1 MIEINR
7 KKWYTMIEY
16 RNTMRREIIKL
27 SSKVFGIDF
36 GTSVLKIYKKNEG
49 IIFDEKNAVAICDG
63 AVKAIGNEAFEMYGR
78 TPDNFE
84 VTFPVKYGVVADFAN
99 MLALLNTAFSGLAD
113 KHGKMNGAEFIVAVP
128 SDISEV
134 ECRAFYDLLWSSSAK
149 PKKDKVRA
157 VHKPV
162 ANAIGAGLEVMTAN
176 GIMVVDIGAETTEI
190 AVMALGGIVNSKKV
204 DIGGTRL
211 DETIITSVK
220 KRYNLI
226 IGNKTAELIKKE
238 LACALP
244 PETVKTLRVFGRD
257 VMTGLPTEAE
267 VDSAFV
273 YEAVEEHLHSIVDAV
288 KIILEKTPPE
298 IASDILDTGI
308 YLTGGS
314 ANIKDLDKLF
324 AKETE
329 LDIHI
334 CDNSANTVVVGLGRI
349 LENAKYSDL
358 RLTLDKMANGG

>member
-1 MIEINR
+1 
-7 KKWYTMIEY
+7 MIEY
-16 RNTMRREIIKL
+16 RNTMRREIRKL
-27 SSKVFGIDF
+27 SSKVFAIDF
-36 GTSVLKIYKKNEG
+36 GTSMLKVYKKNEG
-49 IIFDEKNAVAICDG
+49 VIFDEKNVVAICNG
-63 AVKAIGNEAFEMYGR
+63 TVKAIGDEAFEMYGR

-84 VTFPVKYGVVADFAN
+84 VTFPVKYGVIADFAN
-99 MLALLNTAFSGLAD
+99 MLSMLNASLETISD
-113 KHGKMNGAEFIVAVP
+113 KYGKVNGAEFIVAIP

-204 DIGGTRL
+204 NIGGTRL
-211 DETIITSVK
+211 DDTIITNVK

-226 IGNKTAELIKKE
+226 IGSKTAELIKKE
-238 LACALP
+238 LSCALP
-244 PETVKTLRVFGRD
+244 PKEVKTIRVFGRD
-257 VMTGLPTEAE
+257 VMSGLPTEAE
-267 VDSAFV
+267 IDSAFV
-273 YEAVEEHLHSIVDAV
+273 YESIAEHLQSIVDAV
-288 KIILEKTPPE
+288 KVILEKTPPE

-324 AKETE
+324 AQETE
-329 LDIHI
+329 LDIYI
-334 CDNSANTVVVGLGRI
+334 CENSANTVVEGLGKI
-349 LENAKYSDL
+349 LENGKFSDL

>member
-1 MIEINR
+1 
-7 KKWYTMIEY
+7 MIEY
-16 RNTMRREIIKL
+16 RNTMRREIRKL
-27 SSKVFGIDF
+27 SSKVFAIDF
-36 GTSVLKIYKKNEG
+36 GTSMLKIYKKNEG
-49 IIFDEKNAVAICDG
+49 VIFDEKNVVAICEG
-63 AVKAIGNEAFEMYGR
+63 VVKAIGDEAFEMYGR

-84 VTFPVKYGVVADFAN
+84 VTFPVKYGVIADFAN
-99 MLALLNTAFSGLAD
+99 MLSMINASFESIAD
-113 KHGKMNGAEFIVAVP
+113 KHGKISGAEFIVAIP

-204 DIGGTRL
+204 NIGGTRL
-211 DETIITSVK
+211 DDTIISSVK

-226 IGNKTAELIKKE
+226 IGSKTAELIKKE
-238 LACALP
+238 LSCALP
-244 PETVKTLRVFGRD
+244 PKEVNTLRVYGRD
-257 VMTGLPTEAE
+257 VMSGLPTEAE
-267 VDSAFV
+267 IDSAFV
-273 YEAVEEHLHSIVDAV
+273 YESIAEHLQSIVDAV
-288 KIILEKTPPE
+288 KMILEKTPPE

-324 AKETE
+324 AQETE

-334 CDNSANTVVVGLGRI
+334 CENSANTVVVGLGRI
-349 LENAKYSDL
+349 LENGKYSDL

>member
-1 MIEINR
+1 
-7 KKWYTMIEY
+7 MIEY
-16 RNTMRREIIKL
+16 RNTMRRENFKL
-27 SSKVFGIDF
+27 SSKVFAIDF
-36 GTSVLKIYKKNEG
+36 GTSMLKIYKKNEG
-49 IIFDEKNAVAICDG
+49 VIFDQKNVVAICDNT
-63 AVKAIGNEAFEMYGR
+63 VKAIGDEAFEMYGR

-84 VTFPVKYGVVADFAN
+84 VTFPVKYGVIADFAN
-99 MLALLNTAFSGLAD
+99 MLALINSAFASLAD
-113 KHGKMNGAEFIVAVP
+113 KHGKMSGAEFIVAIP

-204 DIGGTRL
+204 DIGGNRL
-211 DETIITSVK
+211 DETIISNVK

-238 LACALP
+238 LSCALAP
-244 PETVKTLRVFGRD
+244 KEVKTLRVFGRD
-257 VMTGLPTEAE
+257 VVTGLPTEAE
-267 VDSAFV
+267 IDSAFV
-273 YEAVEEHLHSIVDAV
+273 YEAIEEQLHSIVDAV
-288 KIILEKTPPE
+288 KMILEKTPPE

-314 ANIKDLDKLF
+314 ANIKDIDKLF
-324 AKETE
+324 AQETE

-334 CDNSANTVVVGLGRI
+334 CENSSNTVVLGLGSI
-349 LENAKYSDL
+349 LENNKFSDL

>member
-1 MIEINR
+1 M
-7 KKWYTMIEY
+7 
-16 RNTMRREIIKL
+16 
-27 SSKVFGIDF
+27 SSKVFAIDL
-36 GTSVLKIYKKNEG
+36 GTSMLKIYKKNEG
-49 IIFDEKNAVAICDG
+49 VIFDEKNVVAICDG
-63 AVKAIGNEAFEMYGR
+63 VVKAIGDEAFEMYGR

-84 VTFPVKYGVVADFAN
+84 VTFPVKHGVIADFAN
-99 MLALLNTAFSGLAD
+99 MLAMINSSFAALAD
-113 KHGKMNGAEFIVAVP
+113 KHGKVNGAEFIVAIP

-134 ECRAFYDLLWSSSAK
+134 ECRAFYDLLWSSCAK

-204 DIGGTRL
+204 NIGGTRL
-211 DETIITSVK
+211 DDTIINCVK

-226 IGNKTAELIKKE
+226 IGSKTAELIKKE
-238 LACALP
+238 LSCALP
-244 PETVKTLRVFGRD
+244 PKEVKTLRVYGRD
-257 VMTGLPTEAE
+257 VMSGLPVEAE

-273 YEAVEEHLHSIVDAV
+273 YESIEEHLHSIVDAV
-288 KIILEKTPPE
+288 KVILERTPPE

-324 AKETE
+324 AQETE
-329 LDIHI
+329 LDIHV
-334 CDNSANTVVVGLGRI
+334 CENSANTVVVGLGKI
-349 LENAKYSDL
+349 LENGKYSEL

>member
-1 MIEINR
+1 M
-7 KKWYTMIEY
+7 
-16 RNTMRREIIKL
+16 
-27 SSKVFGIDF
+27 SSKVFAIDF
-36 GTSVLKIYKKNEG
+36 GTSMIKIYKKNEG
-49 IIFDEKNAVAICDG
+49 VIFDEKNVVAICDNT
-63 AVKAIGNEAFEMYGR
+63 VKAIGNEAFDMYGR

-84 VTFPVKYGVVADFAN
+84 VTFPVKYGVIADFAN
-99 MLALLNTAFSGLAD
+99 MLSLINTAFASLAD
-113 KHGKMNGAEFIVAVP
+113 KYGKMNGAEFIVAIP

-190 AVMALGGIVNSKKV
+190 AVMALGGIVNCKKV

-211 DETIITSVK
+211 DESIISNVK

-238 LACALP
+238 LSCALP
-244 PETVKTLRVFGRD
+244 PKEVKTLRVYGRD
-257 VMTGLPTEAE
+257 VMTGLPIEAE

-273 YEAVEEHLHSIVDAV
+273 YETIEEHLHAIVDAV
-288 KIILEKTPPE
+288 KLILEKTPPE
-298 IASDILDTGI
+298 IASDILDSGI

-324 AKETE
+324 MNETE
-329 LDIHI
+329 LDIHV
-334 CDNSANTVVVGLGRI
+334 CENSANTVVIGLGRI
-349 LENAKYSDL
+349 LENSKYSDL

>member
-1 MIEINR
+1 M
-7 KKWYTMIEY
+7 
-16 RNTMRREIIKL
+16 
-27 SSKVFGIDF
+27 SSKVFAIDF

-49 IIFDEKNAVAICDG
+49 VIFDEKNVVAVCEG
-63 AVKAIGNEAFEMYGR
+63 EVKAIGNEAFEMYGR
-78 TPDNFE
+78 TPDNFQ
-84 VTFPVKYGVVADFAN
+84 VTFPVKYGVVADFGN
-99 MLALLNTAFSGLAD
+99 MLSLLNSAFASLAD
-113 KHGKMNGAEFIVAVP
+113 KHGKLTGAEFVVAVP
-128 SDISEV
+128 CDISEV

-190 AVMALGGIVNSKKV
+190 GVMALGGIVNSKKV
-204 DIGGTRL
+204 DIGGSRL
-211 DETIITSVK
+211 DETIISNVK
-220 KRYNLI
+220 RRYNLI

-238 LACALP
+238 LSCALP
-244 PETVKTLRVFGRD
+244 PTENKTLRVYGRD

-273 YEAVEEHLHSIVDAV
+273 YESIEEHLRAIVDEV
-288 KIILEKTPPE
+288 KLILERTPPE

-324 AKETE
+324 ARETE
-329 LDIHI
+329 LDIYV
-334 CDNSANTVVVGLGRI
+334 CENSANTVAMGLGKI
-349 LENAKYSDL
+349 LENSKFSDL
-358 RLTLDKMANGG
+358 KLTLDKMANGG

>member
-1 MIEINR
+1 M
-7 KKWYTMIEY
+7 
-16 RNTMRREIIKL
+16 
-27 SSKVFGIDF
+27 SSKVFAIDF
-36 GTSVLKIYKKNEG
+36 GTSMLKIYKKNEG
-49 IIFDEKNAVAICDG
+49 VIFDEKNVVALCDG
-63 AVKAIGNEAFEMYGR
+63 AVNAIGNEAFEMYGR

-84 VTFPVKYGVVADFAN
+84 VTFPVKFGVVADFAN
-99 MLALLNTAFSGLAD
+99 MLALLNSAFNNLAD
-113 KHGKMNGAEFIVAVP
+113 KHGKTGGAEFVVAVP

-190 AVMALGGIVNSKKV
+190 AVMALGGIVNCKKV
-204 DIGGTRL
+204 DIGGNRL
-211 DETIITSVK
+211 DENIINSVK

-226 IGNKTAELIKKE
+226 IGSKTAELIKKE
-238 LACALP
+238 LSCALP
-244 PETVKTLRVFGRD
+244 PKEAKTLRVFGRD

-267 VDSAFV
+267 IDSAFV
-273 YEAVEEHLHSIVDAV
+273 YESIEEPLHSIVDAV
-288 KIILEKTPPE
+288 KMILEKTPPE
-298 IASDILDTGI
+298 IASDILDTGV

-324 AKETE
+324 AQETE
-329 LDIHI
+329 LDIHV
-334 CDNSANTVVVGLGRI
+334 CENSANTVVMGLGKI
-349 LENAKYSDL
+349 IENGKYSDL
-358 RLTLDKMANGG
+358 KMTLDKMANGG

>member
-1 MIEINR
+1 
-7 KKWYTMIEY
+7 MIEY
-16 RNTMRREIIKL
+16 RNTMRREIGKL
-27 SSKVFGIDF
+27 SSKVFAIDF
-36 GTSVLKIYKKNEG
+36 GTSMLKIYKKNEG
-49 IIFDEKNAVAICDG
+49 VIFDEKNVVAICDG
-63 AVKAIGNEAFEMYGR
+63 AVKAIGDEAFEMYGR

-84 VTFPVKYGVVADFAN
+84 VTFPVKYGVIADFAN
-99 MLALLNTAFSGLAD
+99 MLSMLNASLNTIAD
-113 KHGKMNGAEFIVAVP
+113 KHGKVNGAEFIVAIP

-204 DIGGTRL
+204 NIGGTRL
-211 DETIITSVK
+211 DDTIITNVK

-226 IGNKTAELIKKE
+226 IGSKTAELIKKE
-238 LACALP
+238 LSCALP
-244 PETVKTLRVFGRD
+244 PKEVKTLRVYGRD
-257 VMTGLPTEAE
+257 VMSGLPTEAE
-267 VDSAFV
+267 IDSAFV
-273 YEAVEEHLHSIVDAV
+273 YEAIAEHLQSIVDAV
-288 KIILEKTPPE
+288 KMILERTPPE

-324 AKETE
+324 AQETE

-334 CDNSANTVVVGLGRI
+334 CENSANTVVIGLGKI
-349 LENAKYSDL
+349 LENSKFGDL

>member
-1 MIEINR
+1 M
-7 KKWYTMIEY
+7 
-16 RNTMRREIIKL
+16 
-27 SSKVFGIDF
+27 SSKVFAIDF

-49 IIFDEKNAVAICDG
+49 VIFDEKNVVAIREGVVD
-63 AVKAIGNEAFEMYGR
+63 AIGNEAFEMYGR
-78 TPDNFE
+78 TPDNFQ
-84 VTFPVKYGVVADFAN
+84 VTFPVKYGVVADFGN
-99 MLALLNTAFSGLAD
+99 MLALLNSAFASLAD
-113 KHGKMNGAEFIVAVP
+113 KHGKFNGAEFIVAVP

-134 ECRAFYDLLWSSSAK
+134 ERRAFYDLLWSSSAK
-149 PKKDKVRA
+149 PKRDKVCA

-190 AVMALGGIVNSKKV
+190 AVMALGGIVNSKMV
-204 DIGGTRL
+204 SIGGNHL
-211 DETIITSVK
+211 DESIITSVK

-238 LACALP
+238 LSCALP
-244 PETVKTLRVFGRD
+244 PKDVKTLRVYGRD

-273 YEAVEEHLHSIVDAV
+273 YESIEEHLHSIVDAV
-288 KIILEKTPPE
+288 KMILEKTPPE

-314 ANIKDLDKLF
+314 ANIKNLDKLF
-324 AKETE
+324 AGETE

-334 CDNSANTVVVGLGRI
+334 CENSANTVVVGLGKI
-349 LENAKYSDL
+349 LENGRYSDL
-358 RLTLDKMANGG
+358 RLTLDKMTNGG

>member
-1 MIEINR
+1 M
-7 KKWYTMIEY
+7 
-16 RNTMRREIIKL
+16 
-27 SSKVFGIDF
+27 SSKVFAIDF
-36 GTSVLKIYKKNEG
+36 GTSMLKIYKKNEG
-49 IIFDEKNAVAICDG
+49 VIFDEKNVVALCDG
-63 AVKAIGNEAFEMYGR
+63 AVNAIGNEAFEMYGR

-84 VTFPVKYGVVADFAN
+84 VTFPVKFGVVADFAN
-99 MLALLNTAFSGLAD
+99 MLALLNAAFAKLAD
-113 KHGKMNGAEFIVAVP
+113 KHGKTGGAEFVVAVP

-190 AVMALGGIVNSKKV
+190 AVMALGGIVNCKKV
-204 DIGGTRL
+204 DIGGNRL
-211 DETIITSVK
+211 DENIINSVK

-226 IGNKTAELIKKE
+226 IGSKTAELIKKE
-238 LACALP
+238 LSCALP
-244 PETVKTLRVFGRD
+244 PREAKTLRVYGRD

-267 VDSAFV
+267 IDSAFV
-273 YEAVEEHLHSIVDAV
+273 YEAIEEPLHSVVDAV
-288 KIILEKTPPE
+288 KMILERTPPE
-298 IASDILDTGI
+298 IASDILDAGV

-324 AKETE
+324 AQETE

-334 CDNSANTVVVGLGRI
+334 CENSANTVVMGLGKI
-349 LENAKYSDL
+349 IENGKYSDL

>member
-1 MIEINR
+1 M
-7 KKWYTMIEY
+7 
-16 RNTMRREIIKL
+16 
-27 SSKVFGIDF
+27 SSKVFAIDF
-36 GTSVLKIYKKNEG
+36 GTSMLKIYKKNEG
-49 IIFDEKNAVAICDG
+49 VIFDEKNVVALCDG
-63 AVKAIGNEAFEMYGR
+63 AVNAIGNEAFEMYGR

-84 VTFPVKYGVVADFAN
+84 VTFPVKFGVVADFAN
-99 MLALLNTAFSGLAD
+99 MLALLNSAFSNLAD
-113 KHGKMNGAEFIVAVP
+113 KHGKTNGAEFVVAVP

-190 AVMALGGIVNSKKV
+190 AVMALGGIVNCKKV
-204 DIGGTRL
+204 DIGGNRL
-211 DETIITSVK
+211 DENIINSVK

-226 IGNKTAELIKKE
+226 IGSKTAELIKKE
-238 LACALP
+238 LSCALP
-244 PETVKTLRVFGRD
+244 PKEAKTLRVFGRD

-267 VDSAFV
+267 IDSAFV
-273 YEAVEEHLHSIVDAV
+273 YESIEEPLRSIVDAV
-288 KIILEKTPPE
+288 KMILEKTPPE
-298 IASDILDTGI
+298 IASDILDTGV

-324 AKETE
+324 AQETE
-329 LDIHI
+329 LDIHV
-334 CDNSANTVVVGLGRI
+334 CENSANTVVMGLGKI
-349 LENAKYSDL
+349 IENAKYSDL
-358 RLTLDKMANGG
+358 KMTLDKMANGG

>member
-1 MIEINR
+1 M
-7 KKWYTMIEY
+7 
-16 RNTMRREIIKL
+16 
-27 SSKVFGIDF
+27 SSKVFAIDL
-36 GTSVLKIYKKNEG
+36 GTSMLKIYKKNEG
-49 IIFDEKNAVAICDG
+49 VIFDEKNVVAICDG
-63 AVKAIGNEAFEMYGR
+63 VVKAIGDEAFEMYGR

-84 VTFPVKYGVVADFAN
+84 VTFPVKHGVIADFAN
-99 MLALLNTAFSGLAD
+99 MLAMINSSFNSLAD
-113 KHGKMNGAEFIVAVP
+113 KHGKVNGAEFIVAIP

-204 DIGGTRL
+204 NIGGTRL
-211 DETIITSVK
+211 DDTIINSVK

-226 IGNKTAELIKKE
+226 IGSKTAELIKKE
-238 LACALP
+238 LSCALP
-244 PETVKTLRVFGRD
+244 PKEVKTLRVYGRD
-257 VMTGLPTEAE
+257 VMSGLPVEAE

-273 YEAVEEHLHSIVDAV
+273 YEAIEEHLRSIVDAV
-288 KIILEKTPPE
+288 KVILEKTPPE

-324 AKETE
+324 ARETE
-329 LDIHI
+329 LDIHV
-334 CDNSANTVVVGLGRI
+334 CENSANTVVVGLGKI
-349 LENAKYSDL
+349 LENGKYSDL

>member
-16 RNTMRREIIKL
+16 RNTMRREIEKL

-36 GTSVLKIYKKNEG
+36 GTSMLKIYKKNEG
-49 IIFDEKNAVAICDG
+49 VIFDEKNVVAICDG
-63 AVKAIGNEAFEMYGR
+63 TVKAIGDEAFEMYGR

-84 VTFPVKYGVVADFAN
+84 VTFPVKYGVIADFAN
-99 MLALLNTAFSGLAD
+99 MLAMLNSSFASLTD
-113 KHGKMNGAEFIVAVP
+113 KHGKVTGAEFIVAVP

-204 DIGGTRL
+204 NIGGTRL
-211 DETIITSVK
+211 DDTIISCVK

-226 IGNKTAELIKKE
+226 IGSKTAELIKKE
-238 LACALP
+238 LSCALP
-244 PETVKTLRVFGRD
+244 PQTAKTLRVFGRD
-257 VMTGLPTEAE
+257 VMSGLPTEAE
-267 VDSAFV
+267 IDSAFV
-273 YEAVEEHLHSIVDAV
+273 YEAIEEHLRSIVDAV
-288 KIILEKTPPE
+288 KVILERTPPE

-324 AKETE
+324 AQETE
-329 LDIHI
+329 LDIHV
-334 CDNSANTVVVGLGRI
+334 CENSANTVVVGLGKI
-349 LENAKYSDL
+349 LENSKYSDL

>member
-1 MIEINR
+1 M
-7 KKWYTMIEY
+7 
-16 RNTMRREIIKL
+16 
-27 SSKVFGIDF
+27 SSKVFAIDF

-49 IIFDEKNAVAICDG
+49 VIFDEKNVVAICEG
-63 AVKAIGNEAFEMYGR
+63 VVNAIGNEAFEMYGR
-78 TPDNFE
+78 TPDNFQ
-84 VTFPVKYGVVADFAN
+84 VTFPVKYGVVADFGN
-99 MLALLNTAFSGLAD
+99 MLALLNSAFASLAD
-113 KHGKMNGAEFIVAVP
+113 KHGKFYGAEFIVAVP

-190 AVMALGGIVNSKKV
+190 AVMALGGIVNSKMV
-204 DIGGTRL
+204 SIGGNRL
-211 DETIITSVK
+211 DESIINSVK

-238 LACALP
+238 LSCALP
-244 PETVKTLRVFGRD
+244 PKEVKTLRVYGRD

-273 YEAVEEHLHSIVDAV
+273 YESIEEHLHSIVDAV
-288 KIILEKTPPE
+288 KMILEKTPPE

-314 ANIKDLDKLF
+314 AKIKDLDKLF
-324 AKETE
+324 ARETE

-334 CDNSANTVVVGLGRI
+334 CENSANTVVVGLGKI
-349 LENAKYSDL
+349 LENSRYSDL
-358 RLTLDKMANGG
+358 RLTLDKMTNGG

>member
-1 MIEINR
+1 MI
-7 KKWYTMIEY
+7 KY

>member
-1 MIEINR
+1 M
-7 KKWYTMIEY
+7 
-16 RNTMRREIIKL
+16 
-27 SSKVFGIDF
+27 SSKVYAIDF
-36 GTSVLKIYKKNEG
+36 GTSMIKIYKKNEG
-49 IIFDEKNAVAICDG
+49 VIFDEKNVVAICDNT
-63 AVKAIGNEAFEMYGR
+63 VKAIGNEAFEMYGR

-84 VTFPVKYGVVADFAN
+84 VTFPVKYGVIADFAN
-99 MLALLNTAFSGLAD
+99 MLSFINTAFALLAD
-113 KHGKMNGAEFIVAVP
+113 KHGKMNGAEFIVAIP

-204 DIGGTRL
+204 DIGGNRL
-211 DETIITSVK
+211 DESIISNVK
-220 KRYNLI
+220 KKYNLI

-238 LACALP
+238 LSCALP
-244 PETVKTLRVFGRD
+244 PKEVKTLRVYGRD
-257 VMTGLPTEAE
+257 VMTGLPIEAE

-273 YEAVEEHLHSIVDAV
+273 YEVIEEHLHAIVDAV
-288 KIILEKTPPE
+288 KLILEKTPPE

-324 AKETE
+324 AQETE

-334 CDNSANTVVVGLGRI
+334 CENSANTVVIGLGRI
-349 LENAKYSDL
+349 LENSKYSDL